1 MADTVFIHSIIA
13 SFFFRY
19 QNYQSFN
26 SHNPFYRLINYTFF
40 FAHGHETFFVQIV
53 RLYFFL
59 FSDCMEPSRGLSSSL
74 RTSSYTNSHT
84 ILDKLV
90 YCLVLLPMA
99 MQRKNI
105 VPTPAISQTA
115 SEVPPMNEDQFERE
129 KLYQASMNMF
139 QAMLKDG
146 IKAHLTYKRS
156 GGFHSAGAF
165 FMI

>member
-13 SFFFRY
+13 SFFFRH

-74 RTSSYTNSHT
+74 RTSSYTNPHT

-90 YCLVLLPMA
+90 YCLFLRFCFPPSVVLISERTFAAGLRTDFSNSLPSLLNGGEIGIWP
-99 MQRKNI
+99 K
-105 VPTPAISQTA
+105 
-115 SEVPPMNEDQFERE
+115 QFEIFCPSLSHWRYE
-129 KLYQASMNMF
+129 VYF
-139 QAMLKDG
+139 D
-146 IKAHLTYKRS
+146 KRKQKS
-156 GGFHSAGAF
+156 SKS
-165 FMI
+165 

>member
-13 SFFFRY
+13 SFFFRH

-90 YCLVLLPMA
+90 YCLVLPFRFLPSVVLTSERTFAAGLRTDFSSMKA
-99 MQRKNI
+99 ILTKGNKN
-105 VPTPAISQTA
+105 
-115 SEVPPMNEDQFERE
+115 PPNR
-129 KLYQASMNMF
+129 NVRR
-139 QAMLKDG
+139 
-146 IKAHLTYKRS
+146 I
-156 GGFHSAGAF
+156 
-165 FMI
+165 